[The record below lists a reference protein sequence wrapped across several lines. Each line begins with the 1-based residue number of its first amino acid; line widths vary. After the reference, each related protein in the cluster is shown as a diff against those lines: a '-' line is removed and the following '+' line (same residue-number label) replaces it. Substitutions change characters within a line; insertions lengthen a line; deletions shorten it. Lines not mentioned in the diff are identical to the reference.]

1 MLIII
6 LYYSCITFLEKLKVK
21 LQNFSKANQLLLLD
35 VLDFLVDKGN
45 MNIWST
51 ISSKKFFQSLLDLLR
66 TRDIPEV
73 QMKLLGLIQKWGL
86 NFEDK
91 RSALPNF
98 YSVYNKLRNS
108 NVQFPN
114 DFESNYQKYLSN
126 SNSNNYSKS
135 NNYDSK
141 DDYENE
147 NENSDK
153 DDGETFFYM
162 DSLKNKLKVPNF
174 EHKYRRLVNFLV
186 KMHENIQMANLLM
199 ESGER
204 SGLKDI
210 INTLREGNNTLIDTI
225 SGGRLKDEKLMEITL
240 GTTEDINQTLNR
252 DEDIKNGYK
261 AKKFTSYFVL
271 NNVIPIKNNNYN
283 HRTRAKSTKPK
294 KSIQR
299 RDEKYKNYD
308 MDYNAYDRNKYKEKM
323 GGPKNAD
330 DIFDL
335 FSASNPSNE
344 PGYNQQQNNQPI
356 NNFFSSQTQFRG
368 NNNNNQ
374 YPQLRNNPMNNIFNN
389 NNNNRNTM
397 MGNNNNNSIN
407 IFNSSTFQ
415 GNNMNNNNNNNFG
428 RQFNQNNNQG
438 PVMTNFD
445 ILEQKLNN
453 LNLEQKNNFNFNS
466 QSTQFNQ
473 AFNNNNNNMNNNNM
487 NNNMGSNNNNNN
499 NLMNMLDQLAP
510 SQANANQLVP
520 YIGNFNQNN
529 QNNQNNN
536 NFMNSNNNN
545 NQFNNFNNNR
555 NNQFNNNINNN
566 NINTSQFKNFNNNI
580 NNNNNNNF
588 NNNNNNINNNNQFN
602 NFNSNQNNF
611 GNNNNN
617 GNMFNMSNNNNNNQ
631 INFDTNLGRS
641 QNMNNNN
648 FGMGQNNNQQ
658 MDFEEMEK
666 QRKLKELDD
675 LF

>member
-1 MLIII
+1 M
-6 LYYSCITFLEKLKVK
+6 
-21 LQNFSKANQLLLLD
+21 LD
-35 VLDFLVDKGN
+35 VLDYLVDKGN
-45 MNIWST
+45 MNIWSS
-51 ISSKKFFQSLLDLLR
+51 ISSKKFFQSLLNLLK

-114 DFESNYQKYLSN
+114 DFESNYQAYISN
-126 SNSNNYSKS
+126 STSNNYKKN
-135 NNYDSK
+135 NNYENRN

-147 NENSDK
+147 NENENSDK
-153 DDGETFFYM
+153 EDGETFIYM

-186 KMHENIQMANLLM
+186 KMHDNIQMANLLM
-199 ESGER
+199 DSGER

-261 AKKFTSYFVL
+261 PKKFTSYFVL
-271 NNVIPIKNNNYN
+271 NNVIPIKGSSNNY
-283 HRTRAKSTKPK
+283 RTRAKSTKPK
-294 KSIQR
+294 KTAQR

-308 MDYNAYDRNKYKEKM
+308 MDLNGYNQNKYKEKVNA
-323 GGPKNAD
+323 PKNAD

-356 NNFFSSQTQFRG
+356 NSFFSSQTQIRG
-368 NNNNNQ
+368 NSNNNQ
-374 YPQLRNNPMNNIFNN
+374 YPQLRNNPMTNLFNN
-389 NNNNRNTM
+389 NNNNRN
-397 MGNNNNNSIN
+397 NNKMN
-407 IFNSSTFQ
+407 FSTNFQ
-415 GNNMNNNNNNNFG
+415 GNNPNNNFG
-428 RQFNQNNNQG
+428 RQFNQNNNQQR

-453 LNLEQKNNFNFNS
+453 LNFEQNNNNNFNFNS
-466 QSTQFNQ
+466 QSTQINQ
-473 AFNNNNNNMNNNNM
+473 GFSNNNMNNNVN
-487 NNNMGSNNNNNN
+487 NNNNNN
-499 NLMNMLDQLAP
+499 NLMNMLDQLGP
-510 SQANANQLVP
+510 VSQGDTNQLVP

-529 QNNQNNN
+529 NNMNNKSS
-536 NFMNSNNNN
+536 F
-545 NQFNNFNNNR
+545 
-555 NNQFNNNINNN
+555 
-566 NINTSQFKNFNNNI
+566 I
-580 NNNNNNNF
+580 NNNNNNSLFNNF
-588 NNNNNNINNNNQFN
+588 NNNNNNNNPQFNNFNNNNNNNRYGNNQFNNSNNFNNNSNNYSTNFNNSNNNNQFN
-602 NFNSNQNNF
+602 NNQSNF
-611 GNNNNN
+611 GSNNNDR
-617 GNMFNMSNNNNNNQ
+617 NMFNAPNNNQ
-631 INFDTNLGRS
+631 MNFDTNLGRN
-641 QNMNNNN
+641 QNMNDNN
-648 FGMGQNNNQQ
+648 FGMEQNNNQQ
-658 MDFEEMEK
+658 MNLEELEK